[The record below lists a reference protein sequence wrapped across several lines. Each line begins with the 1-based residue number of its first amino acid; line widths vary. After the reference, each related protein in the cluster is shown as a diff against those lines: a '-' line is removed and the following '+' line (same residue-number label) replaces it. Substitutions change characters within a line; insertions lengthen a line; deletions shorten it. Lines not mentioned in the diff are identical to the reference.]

1 MISTDLTTG
10 SVFKKLIKFALP
22 ILGANLL
29 QALYGTVDLLVVGQ
43 FSDAVSVSGVATG
56 SMTLQTIMG
65 IIFGLTTGCTVLM
78 GHYIGAKNYNGA
90 ARTVASSFLL
100 FVILGGV
107 LTVVISVLA
116 PWIASVMNAPA
127 EAFGATVSYIRI
139 CGFGIIF
146 IVLFNSI
153 SGLFRGMGD
162 SKTPLILMGIACVMN
177 IFGDLLFVGK
187 FGMASSG
194 AALATVIAQAVSV
207 VSSFF
212 IIRARGFGFKAERQN
227 YRPAFV
233 ESGKILKYGTPIAAQ
248 EALTGVS
255 FMIILA
261 ILNAFGLVASAGV
274 GVGEKICAIMFI
286 VPGAFIAAESAFS
299 AQNIGAGDNRRALS
313 GMLCGICFTVG
324 IGLIMFLL
332 GFFKGQTLASFFT
345 TDVEVQ
351 KAAANYLKSYSLDCV
366 LVGFSFCMMGYFNGR
381 GKTLFVAIQGL
392 LQTFLVRIP
401 VSFFLSRIPGASLFL
416 VGFATPLATVFGII
430 LNVSY
435 LVYLKG
441 RESKLLPED
450 RSNQ

>member
-116 PWIASVMNAPA
+116 PWIASVMNAPT

-233 ESGKILKYGTPIAAQ
+233 ESGK
-248 EALTGVS
+248 S
-255 FMIILA
+255 
-261 ILNAFGLVASAGV
+261 
-274 GVGEKICAIMFI
+274 
-286 VPGAFIAAESAFS
+286 
-299 AQNIGAGDNRRALS
+299 
-313 GMLCGICFTVG
+313 
-324 IGLIMFLL
+324 
-332 GFFKGQTLASFFT
+332 
-345 TDVEVQ
+345 
-351 KAAANYLKSYSLDCV
+351 
-366 LVGFSFCMMGYFNGR
+366 
-381 GKTLFVAIQGL
+381 
-392 LQTFLVRIP
+392 
-401 VSFFLSRIPGASLFL
+401 
-416 VGFATPLATVFGII
+416 
-430 LNVSY
+430 
-435 LVYLKG
+435 
-441 RESKLLPED
+441 
-450 RSNQ
+450 